1 MYKHTVPL
9 INTNSMSAVGFIV
22 SALEQSLKGKVLSLD
37 KISNA
42 HAAGEELYLVSLRLN
57 GKSAQTIPPG
67 LFAVIHNIDF
77 NTGVISATVS
87 PKSFLS
93 NGAGKQ

>member
-1 MYKHTVPL
+1 
-9 INTNSMSAVGFIV
+9 MSEAGLIV
-22 SALEQSLKGKVLSLD
+22 SSLEQTLKGKVLSLD
-37 KISNA
+37 KIINA
-42 HAAGEELYLVSLRLN
+42 HAAGEELYLVSLKLN

-67 LFAVIHNIDF
+67 LFAEIHNIDF

-87 PKSFLS
+87 PKSILS